1 MSKPEAVRPDMQ
13 EIGNASLLVG
23 RELLTLRERATDILR
38 QAIIDHRFPPGSR
51 LRERELCEL
60 LGVSRTSVREALRH
74 LESERLIETVP
85 HKGPVVVS
93 LTVQDARDLYQVRAA
108 LEGLAGELFAT
119 NATDRHIQDLRDAA
133 EEMAVAARAGEP
145 ETTLAIVAKFYQVLF
160 EGSQNQVCAQFIQSL
175 NTRIYM
181 FRRMSLSS
189 EGRTV
194 TMMKEVEDIVA
205 AATKRDAEGLK
216 RACIAHVEGA
226 CSAVMRQMSADAE
239 VKSKTV

>member
-1 MSKPEAVRPDMQ
+1 MSDQEAMSQNMPASGD
-13 EIGNASLLVG
+13 GSLLVG
-23 RELLTLRERATDILR
+23 REFLTLRERATDTLR
-38 QAIIDHRFPPGSR
+38 RAIIDHRFPPGTR
-51 LRERELCEL
+51 LRERELCDL

-74 LESERLIETVP
+74 LESEHLIETVP

-93 LTVQDARDLYQVRAA
+93 LTVQDASDLYQVRAA

-119 NATDRHIQDLRDAA
+119 NATDRHIRDLRDAA
-133 EEMAVAARAGEP
+133 EEMAAAAVAGEP

-189 EGRTV
+189 EGRIE

-239 VKSKTV
+239 AQSEKV